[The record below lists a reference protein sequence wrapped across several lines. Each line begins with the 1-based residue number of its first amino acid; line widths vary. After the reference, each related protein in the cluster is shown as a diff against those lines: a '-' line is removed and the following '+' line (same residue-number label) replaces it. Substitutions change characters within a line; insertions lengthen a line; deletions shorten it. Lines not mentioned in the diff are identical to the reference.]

1 MPLLRIHLLGGFLLE
16 HDARPLPP
24 IPSAVARSLFAY
36 LATYRNR
43 RHTRDLLAGTFWPDQ
58 SEPSARKRLSQTLW
72 QINTALEEVA
82 APTPLIEV
90 TPGDIAF
97 SPTAEFWLDTADFE
111 HHLGLAA
118 SGGASEPAQ
127 IAALEAA
134 VDAYR
139 GDFLAG
145 FYDDWTLIERERYRE
160 QYLAALERLTALHKG
175 RADYPTAVSY
185 ARRLTLHDPL
195 RESAHREV
203 MRLCFL
209 LGRANEALQ
218 QYDRCVAILSEEL
231 GAEPA
236 METRELRTQIAE
248 LRDKGD
254 RPFAPTLESPLLQ
267 SDRSIPLVGRT
278 SERVAVVRRLEE
290 TLVGH
295 GGAVLIEGDGGI
307 GKTRLLQELTEDAQ
321 WRGLSVLWAE
331 CFEDETLH
339 PFNTV
344 RRALEMGLTPLRL
357 RQLGEILDG
366 PSLGE
371 LARVVPRIRS
381 WFPDLPALPQL
392 HPDEGRDR
400 LHQALHRTLTAL
412 GELNPHV
419 IFFDDLQWSDE
430 ESVAI
435 LTELAA
441 DLEASS
447 ILFCLS
453 YRTTE
458 ARERPDLWA
467 HLRAID
473 GLAPSERVVL
483 SSLTQ
488 DESTRLIEES
498 LGVSAV
504 PTDVADGLFFETGGN
519 PLFLLETLRTW
530 HEEARELVTTE
541 AESEVGALRIASSVG
556 FPVSGGVAQVI
567 ARRFASLDA
576 PVRATLEGA
585 AVLGRVSDPATVAQI
600 SGLSKLETLQA
611 LDTLVQ
617 RGAVVE
623 ADDAY
628 EFAHYQMRRVALD
641 GIDPADLGELH
652 RRAGDTLEAR
662 NPERVEDLARHF
674 AAAGIA
680 DKAARYS
687 LDAGRRAASLG
698 AFDTATQHLERAGG
712 WMERASLPSQ
722 EHFDALGDWEAVLDV
737 LGQRDGQ
744 RDVIADMERIAGGD
758 ARMLAETWR
767 RRALHLA
774 HAGSHVEAMAA
785 AATARSL
792 IEGGTDAA
800 RRGSVLHT
808 YGKVLSHA
816 GRPAEAIPWLEA
828 AVDAFSGDATAEA
841 EVGCDLGSVLC
852 ESQHYQRATHELARA
867 LDRYRGSKNQRGVA
881 EATGRLA
888 TVHLEQ
894 GDLPTATEFYEIALS
909 SCRDIG
915 YRRGEAVNLSNL
927 SNALYLQGRVGD
939 SLRTYEAAAA
949 VFGAIGDRRGAAHV
963 LANAASVRYS
973 ILGDP
978 TAADDAETA
987 LGYYRSE
994 EHSWGE
1000 AFCHEILAGIAHRE
1014 GRFVTAR
1021 RHVETGLDLLAGIG
1035 HRWLEAHLLRLAAQI
1050 SLDEGH
1056 PEDARK
1062 LIEGATTICVDL
1074 GLDDVA
1080 PTVQSVAALT
1090 ALAMGQA
1097 PRALTIARSA
1107 SANLSPGVEQSHL
1120 VWYRHHL
1127 VATAVG
1133 VEAEAESSIAEA
1145 HTILRRIIDSLDVE
1159 QREMALGMVP
1169 EHAAIVT
1176 AYSRVQ
1182 SHDVRVMIP
1191 RSGVPL
1197 GRALRS
1203 DDWIEV
1209 CWTISTPEDL
1219 AIEAPASRR
1228 RHRLLRLAAEAHDQ
1242 GGAPRVEDLAE
1253 VLGVS
1258 GVTIRRDLTVLR
1270 RDGHR
1275 VPTRGRRG

>member
-16 HDARPLPP
+16 HDAGPLPP
-24 IPSAVARSLFAY
+24 IPSAVARSLFAF
-36 LATYRNR
+36 LATHRDR

-90 TPGDIAF
+90 TPGDIAL
-97 SPTAEFWLDTADFE
+97 SQSAKIWIDTADFE
-111 HHLGLAA
+111 HHLDLAA
-118 SGGASEPAQ
+118 SSEATEPAR

-134 VDAYR
+134 VDTYR

-145 FYDDWTLIERERYRE
+145 FYDDWTLIERERFRE
-160 QYLAALERLTALHKG
+160 HYLAALGRLTALHKG
-175 RADYPTAVSY
+175 RADYPTALSY

-231 GAEPA
+231 GTEPA
-236 METRELRTQIAE
+236 TETRDLRTQIAE

-254 RPFAPTLESPLLQ
+254 RPFAPTLESPLLRA
-267 SDRSIPLVGRT
+267 DRAIPLVGRAG
-278 SERVAVVRRLEE
+278 ERVAVVRRLEE

-295 GGAVLIEGDGGI
+295 GGAVLVEGDGGI

-339 PFNTV
+339 PFNTL
-344 RRALEMGLTPLRL
+344 RRALEMGLTPIRL

-366 PSLGE
+366 SALAE
-371 LARVVPRIRS
+371 LARVVPRIHS
-381 WFPDLPALPQL
+381 WFPDLPTLPRL
-392 HPDEGRDR
+392 NPDESRDR
-400 LHQALHRTLTAL
+400 LHQALRRTLGAL

-441 DLEASS
+441 DLEGSS

-458 ARERPDLWA
+458 ARERPELWA

-483 SSLTQ
+483 GSLTQ
-488 DESTRLIEES
+488 EESTRLVEES
-498 LGVSAV
+498 LGLSAI
-504 PTDVADGLFFETGGN
+504 PTEVADGLFFETGGN

-541 AESEVGALRIASSVG
+541 AESEVGALRIAPSVG

-576 PVRATLEGA
+576 SVRSTLEAA

-600 SGLSKLETLQA
+600 SRRSKLETLQA

-623 ADDAY
+623 TDDAY

-641 GIDPADLGELH
+641 GIEPTELGMLH
-652 RRAGDTLEAR
+652 RRAGEALEAR
-662 NPERVEDLARHF
+662 QPERIEDLARHF
-674 AAAGIA
+674 AAADIA
-680 DKAARYS
+680 DKAAAYS
-687 LDAGRRAASLG
+687 LEAGRRAAGLG
-698 AFDTATQHLERAGG
+698 AFDTATQHFERAAA
-712 WMERASLPSQ
+712 WFERARLSRD
-722 EHFDALGDWEAVLDV
+722 EHFAALGDWEAVLDV
-737 LGQRDGQ
+737 LGRRDGQ
-744 RDVIADMERIAGGD
+744 HDVIADMEKIAGNDSG
-758 ARMLAETWR
+758 MLAETWR

-774 HAGSHVEAMAA
+774 HAGSHVEALAA

-792 IEGGTDAA
+792 VEGETNAA
-800 RRGSVLHT
+800 SRGRVLHT

-816 GRPAEAIPWLEA
+816 GRPADAIPWLEA
-828 AVDAFSGDATAEA
+828 AVAAYRGDTPAEA
-841 EVGCDLGSVLC
+841 EAGCDLGSVLC
-852 ESQHYQRATHELARA
+852 ESQQYGRATDELN
-867 LDRYRGSKNQRGVA
+867 LSLGRYRAASNQRGVA

-888 TVHLEQ
+888 IVHLEQ
-894 GDLPTATEFYEIALS
+894 GDLATAIEFYEAALA

-927 SNALYLQGRVGD
+927 ANARYLLGQVGD
-939 SLRTYEAAAA
+939 ALRTYEEAAA
-949 VFGAIGDRRGAAHV
+949 VFSSIGDRRGAAHV
-963 LANAASVRYS
+963 LANGASVRS
-973 ILGDP
+973 GVLGDP
-978 TAADDAETA
+978 SAADDVETA

-994 EHSWGE
+994 EHAWGE

-1014 GRFVTAR
+1014 GRFVAAR
-1021 RHVETGLDLLAGIG
+1021 RHVETGLDLLSGVG
-1035 HRWLEAHLLRLAAQI
+1035 HRWLEAHLLRRGARI

-1062 LIEGATTICVDL
+1062 LIDGAAAICAEL

-1080 PTVQSVAALT
+1080 PTIQAVGALA

-1097 PRALTIARSA
+1097 PRALAFARA
-1107 SANLSPGVEQSHL
+1107 ATANLSPGVEQPHL
-1120 VWYRHHL
+1120 VWFGHHL
-1127 VATAVG
+1127 VAEAAG
-1133 VEAEAESSIAEA
+1133 LEAEAESSIGEA
-1145 HTILRRIIDSLDVE
+1145 HAILRSIVDSLDRG
-1159 QREMALGMVP
+1159 QQDMALAFVP
-1169 EHAAIVT
+1169 EHAAILA

-1182 SHDVRVMIP
+1182 SHQLHVTIP

-1203 DDWIEV
+1203 DDWLEV
-1209 CWTISTPEDL
+1209 SWTISTPEDL
-1219 AIEAPASRR
+1219 AIEEPANQR
-1228 RHRLLRLAAEAHDQ
+1228 RHRLLRLAAEAHEQ
-1242 GGAPRVEDLAE
+1242 GGAPRVEDLAAA
-1253 VLGVS
+1253 LGVS
-1258 GVTIRRDLTVLR
+1258 AVTIRRDLAVLR
-1270 RDGHR
+1270 RDGHH
-1275 VPTRGRRG
+1275 VPTRGRPA